1 MIEPIFPEFKELK
14 IICNYSASPK
24 PVG

>member
-1 MIEPIFPEFKELK
+1 MQKMCTGLNQWSFN
-14 IICNYSASPK
+14 CNYSASPK